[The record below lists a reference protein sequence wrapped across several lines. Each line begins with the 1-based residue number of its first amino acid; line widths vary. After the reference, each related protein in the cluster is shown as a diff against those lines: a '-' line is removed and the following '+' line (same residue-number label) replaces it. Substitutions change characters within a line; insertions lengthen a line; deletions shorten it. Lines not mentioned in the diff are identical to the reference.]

1 MHMCALC
8 LRTCVHAAPILI
20 LPSTTGPGSAT
31 AERGRVGVYLLT
43 GEPLQAKTA
52 AAAAEAAMPL
62 SSLKATEATLS
73 LRRPCPVRWRMA
85 RRDQEP
91 PPPQRLGS
99 AKHTPSDHAAHS
111 PPMHGTHGT
120 AGPHPGSCPRQ
131 RHLWVMLVSAQPSQ

>member
-1 MHMCALC
+1 M
-8 LRTCVHAAPILI
+8 
-20 LPSTTGPGSAT
+20 
-31 AERGRVGVYLLT
+31 GVYLLT

-99 AKHTPSDHAAHS
+99 ESSAVAAEE
-111 PPMHGTHGT
+111 PDGWGQGTLGCGRGRRRLRVRAGWALHG
-120 AGPHPGSCPRQ
+120 P
-131 RHLWVMLVSAQPSQ
+131 

>member
-1 MHMCALC
+1 M
-8 LRTCVHAAPILI
+8 
-20 LPSTTGPGSAT
+20 
-31 AERGRVGVYLLT
+31 GVYLLT
-43 GEPLQAKTA
+43 GELLQAKTAA

-99 AKHTPSDHAAHS
+99 ESSAVAAEESDGWGQ
-111 PPMHGTHGT
+111 GTLGCGRARRRLREG
-120 AGPHPGSCPRQ
+120 AGDR
-131 RHLWVMLVSAQPSQ
+131 